1 MSVPC
6 GHPTPTGPCRRP
18 VTRPGERCGAA
29 HPDASSSEHPAH
41 PAHHGPPADPL
52 HPSDTHPTPAGIARG
67 ALGAD
72 AVYLIDQGSPLGR
85 VEAPVPERTE
95 VITDDNGQV
104 TIDRIAVCWEDLGEG
119 FGGDYDPEDPDDE
132 RLLRF
137 ALEVRHAGSGEWDP
151 QWSDGYCTSVG
162 ADADEQTRA
171 GGLAHIARLV
181 RLAAVTGQGTSTAAA
196 NASWITTEQ
205 AAAAADRFAAA
216 DPDADAGLLD
226 RLAGHP
232 DPEVRA
238 AAAANPNC
246 RPAARAHAGLLAD

>member
-18 VTRPGERCGAA
+18 VARPGERCGAA
-29 HPDASSSEHPAH
+29 HPAVTSTERPAGT
-41 PAHHGPPADPL
+41 AHHAPPADPL
-52 HPSDTHPTPAGIARG
+52 HPSGTHPTPAGIARG

-72 AVYLIDQGSPLGR
+72 AVYLIDPGSPLGR

-95 VITDDNGQV
+95 VLTDDHGQV
-104 TIDRIAVCWEDLGEG
+104 PIDRIAVYWEDLGEG
-119 FGGDYDPEDPDDE
+119 LGGDYDPEDPADE

-137 ALEVRHAGSGEWDP
+137 ALEVRHADSGEWVP
-151 QWSDGYCTSVG
+151 QWSDGYCTSVS

-181 RLAAVTGQGTSTAAA
+181 RLAAVTGQGTSGAAA
-196 NASWITTEQ
+196 NASWTTTEQ

-216 DPDADAGLLD
+216 DPAADAGLLE
-226 RLAGHP
+226 RLATHP
-232 DPEVRA
+232 DTEVRA
-238 AAAANPNC
+238 AVAANPNAS
-246 RPAARAHAGLLAD
+246 PVARAQVGLLND